1 MLRVLT
7 VDDSRAVRTIVR
19 KQITEMG
26 FEACE
31 AEDGEQGL
39 LKLKEVAVDLVL
51 LDVTMPV
58 LDGPGML
65 ARMRDSGNKTPVIM
79 LTSESKRSIVANAMK
94 LGIDD
99 YILKPFKPEELKA
112 KMMKIIGNAELVGTD
127 EEPEAPA
134 PVAVAA
140 AAASGGEPSATRQ
153 FVDVMVIDD
162 MDNVGRKL
170 RTLLPPHM
178 TMVSFASATSAI
190 AACRDK
196 AARVIMIDNELP
208 DVLAKVLTRQL
219 RLLQPHAALLAL
231 ALRSTNDI
239 AKEMKDEGFDDV
251 LYKPFGQDSIDDF
264 LLKYFDNQELLV
276 CTENVFKVGAF
287 KGKEERLPIYFERL
301 GGLFLE
307 SLKKAASACYDEVIL
322 DLSLAPTRQEKLPR
336 MLLEFTEVSKSQGI
350 DIKLVGG
357 PEIKKVLGAFT
368 ETRALPLF
376 ATAQDART
384 GVRT

>member
-7 VDDSRAVRTIVR
+7 VDDSRAVRSIVR
-19 KQITEMG
+19 KQITDMG

-31 AEDGEQGL
+31 AEDGQQGL
-39 LKLKEVAVDLVL
+39 IKLQECAVDLIL

-65 ARMRDSGNKTPVIM
+65 AKMRESGNKTPVIM
-79 LTSESKRSIVANAMK
+79 LTSESKRSIVAGAMK

-112 KMMKIIGNAELVGTD
+112 KMMAIIGAAEAADD
-127 EEPEAPA
+127 EGAGVIESSSSASAEPQT
-134 PVAVAA
+134 AV
-140 AAASGGEPSATRQ
+140 TRQ

-170 RTLLPPHM
+170 RSLLPPHM
-178 TMVSFASATSAI
+178 SMVSYASAQAAI

-208 DVLAKVLTRQL
+208 DTVAKVLTRQL

-231 ALRSTNDI
+231 ALRTNNDI
-239 AKEMKDEGFDDV
+239 TKAMKDEGFDDV
-251 LYKPFGQDSIDDF
+251 LYKPFGQYSIDDF
-264 LLKYFDNQELLV
+264 LLKYFDNQDVLV

-287 KGKEERLPIYFERL
+287 RGKNE
-301 GGLFLE
+301 
-307 SLKKAASACYDEVIL
+307 
-322 DLSLAPTRQEKLPR
+322 
-336 MLLEFTEVSKSQGI
+336 
-350 DIKLVGG
+350 
-357 PEIKKVLGAFT
+357 
-368 ETRALPLF
+368 
-376 ATAQDART
+376 
-384 GVRT
+384 